1 MREVSDDFLLNMAEV
16 SAALIGLFMVGI
28 FFFADTGFRR
38 LDQARGIVE
47 PYFRAST
54 RIVLVV
60 YAFPLGLSL
69 SLVALRPVWSRVLFA
84 LLSLLLLAANLDTA
98 ARIRAVARVTGST
111 ALLVNEL
118 MGTAA
123 VLVIVALPWV
133 LGGLH
138 PTREDLTWAILL
150 AFATGFT
157 SISALVLFVL
167 DLARFEAGAGRRRAT
182 VSEPGRP
189 AARVAA
195 ASASSRTA
203 SAMRCS
209 GSRAK
214 PSTSAGSP
222 PRRRDPST
230 HATQGGGLDD
240 GVLVVAGVPARH
252 TAGSR
257 PTRRATAGGVIRGL
271 RRRSGLDG
279 EIVGWVAPGSPM
291 MAA

>member
-1 MREVSDDFLLNMAEV
+1 MREVSDAFLLNMAEV

-69 SLVALRPVWSRVLFA
+69 SLVALRPVWSRVLFV
-84 LLSLLLLAANLDTA
+84 LLSLLLLAANLDTV

-123 VLVIVALPWV
+123 VVVIVALPWV

-138 PTREDLTWAILL
+138 PTREDLTWTILL

-167 DLARFEAGAGRRRAT
+167 DLARFEAGAGR
-182 VSEPGRP
+182 EG
-189 AARVAA
+189 
-195 ASASSRTA
+195 
-203 SAMRCS
+203 
-209 GSRAK
+209 
-214 PSTSAGSP
+214 
-222 PRRRDPST
+222 
-230 HATQGGGLDD
+230 D
-240 GVLVVAGVPARH
+240 GQ
-252 TAGSR
+252 
-257 PTRRATAGGVIRGL
+257 
-271 RRRSGLDG
+271 
-279 EIVGWVAPGSPM
+279 
-291 MAA
+291 